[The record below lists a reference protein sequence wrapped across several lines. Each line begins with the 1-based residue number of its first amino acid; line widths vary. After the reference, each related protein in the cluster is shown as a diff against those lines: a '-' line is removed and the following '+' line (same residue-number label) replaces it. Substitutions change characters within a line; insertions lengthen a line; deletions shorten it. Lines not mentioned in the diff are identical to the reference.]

1 MVLWPWLYQYLIIP
15 SHNQIQHNLNIHQDR
30 NYLHKSRIIK
40 RVIAINVIKVVII
53 HVFVS
58 LILIKIPIIRV
69 LPAPPFSGS
78 AGSPHQPEME
88 NCVKDQLFSD
98 FPRSKPSRLW
108 SLPSPPRSQ
117 KVKDGPQ
124 HHCQDHLEV
133 VEGDKELRIAILVAG
148 CGEKVFPG
156 SPSDWEHWYKWY
168 AWSWSKEKEAKKRLL
183 PKGRFSERMVEKVL
197 ARCRHF
203 G

>member
-1 MVLWPWLYQYLIIP
+1 MVWGTFFPCCRGWACQDGLGHIFFHGYPFDKGGRGVLKLFGQCQYRTNTFQKGAMALAIP
-15 SHNQIQHNLNIHQDR
+15 ISYHSLTHNQIQYNLNIHQDR

-69 LPAPPFSGS
+69 LPAPLFSGS

-98 FPRSKPSRLW
+98 FPRSKPSRL
-108 SLPSPPRSQ
+108 
-117 KVKDGPQ
+117 
-124 HHCQDHLEV
+124 
-133 VEGDKELRIAILVAG
+133 
-148 CGEKVFPG
+148 
-156 SPSDWEHWYKWY
+156 
-168 AWSWSKEKEAKKRLL
+168 
-183 PKGRFSERMVEKVL
+183 
-197 ARCRHF
+197 
-203 G
+203 